1 MAGPI
6 SNNGREGRARAPQSH
21 QDQAQQQNNEE
32 LVDTL
37 LTRASATL
45 QTPLANKQ
53 TNPALNPENEPI
65 LGLDRDTKD
74 KKEAGPGRADVQE
87 KFVPGAQTYA
97 VDPEQL
103 KSAAKEAAGISS
115 KGTGQDWSLL
125 DQSRD
130 IGATVKVSTLN
141 LRVQMLQAM
150 QAASSLGEVPSLS
163 PSGETRVISPET
175 QQFMK
180 FRAEMLL
187 AKTGSLERR
196 VKEEGVGVILAN

>member
-6 SNNGREGRARAPQSH
+6 SNNGREGRGRAPQSP

-37 LTRASATL
+37 LTRASLAP
-45 QTPLANKQ
+45 QTPVANKQ
-53 TNPALNPENEPI
+53 TNPALNAENEPI
-65 LGLDRDTKD
+65 LGLDRETKD
-74 KKEAGPGRADVQE
+74 KKEAGPGRAEVQE

-115 KGTGQDWSLL
+115 KGGSQAWNRLEQPRDLKDCVEMSLL
-125 DQSRD
+125 NAKLLMAR
-130 IGATVKVSTLN
+130 
-141 LRVQMLQAM
+141 AM

-180 FRAEMLL
+180 FRAGL
-187 AKTGSLERR
+187 KTASLERK
-196 VKEEGVGVILAN
+196 VEEKGAGLILAN